1 LQLGFAYLKQGNY
14 SEAIDEIRKAVDLS
28 ERERST
34 SADLGYVYAVAGRRT
49 EALAILK
56 ELEAKYE
63 RHEALGQD
71 LAAVYVGLGDKDQAF
86 AWLERDFQARS
97 GLLVRIRWLLPFE
110 LLRSD
115 PRFADLRRHMGLPQ

>member
-1 LQLGFAYLKQGNY
+1 
-14 SEAIDEIRKAVDLS
+14 LS

-71 LAAVYVGLGDKDQAF
+71 LAAVYVGLEDKDQAF